1 MVHGATSL
9 ILSNY
14 CISFRNSQLSLIKDF
29 LSPNFYGIVFLLP
42 TIAFALL
49 GFYQNIVNSLNINAY
64 IGTIFNALMMFLI
77 FRYDR
82 KLLNHISTILSKMLG
97 CLLIISYPFFYCTS
111 LAFHYR
117 MSIWFSMTVFTH
129 FQITFFFNRR
139 PFTFYINTKIS
150 IYISGTNISWLYN
163 STSTHVSTRQME
175 TLVQHI
181 AINRTYHFVFISRI
195 CLPHNYSIFK
205 FMD

>member
-1 MVHGATSL
+1 MSFDNIISVFSIVHHW
-9 ILSNY
+9 LSITECQY
-14 CISFRNSQLSLIKDF
+14 GFQWRF
-29 LSPNFYGIVFLLP
+29 LF
-42 TIAFALL
+42 
-49 GFYQNIVNSLNINAY
+49 
-64 IGTIFNALMMFLI
+64 IF
-77 FRYDR
+77 
-82 KLLNHISTILSKMLG
+82 KLLS
-97 CLLIISYPFFYCTS
+97 
-111 LAFHYR
+111 
-117 MSIWFSMTVFTH
+117 
-129 FQITFFFNRR
+129 FFNRR

-205 FMD
+205 FMDWAEKDYHKMSFYHHSIKRNCRRLFYI